1 MKTVNEYGV
10 VEEMFDTDDGGLHIK
25 RSQDTSNI
33 VQHVKDMRDIAPKM
47 YGDAAYR
54 YIGEIP
60 MVLAEQWSAEC
71 GASIGSDEFTV
82 YCKRKL
88 MDGDF
93 AALRV
98 HTI

>member
-10 VEEMFDTDDGGLHIK
+10 VEEMIEDDGKLHIK
-25 RSQDTSNI
+25 RHQDTSAVI
-33 VQHVKDMRDIAPKM
+33 DHVKNMRDIAPKM
-47 YGDAAYR
+47 FGDAAWR

-60 MVLAEQWSAEC
+60 MVLAEQWSQEC
-71 GASIGSDEFTV
+71 GATIGSKEFTL